1 MSTVSLVTGGNRG
14 IGREVCRQL
23 AELGHVVLLTARSAD
38 AAATAAR
45 AVHAEPLQLDVTDPA
60 SIAAAARQVGERHGQ
75 LDVLVNNAA
84 IDYDTWQRAIDAD
97 LAVVREAAETNLYGP
112 WLMVQQF
119 LPLLRAS
126 EHPRIVNVSSE
137 AASLAGMGG
146 GTPAYTAS
154 KVALNALTRMLAA
167 ELRADHVLVNAVCPG
182 WVATDMGG
190 PGGRPF
196 EAGAASVVWAATL
209 PDSGPTGG
217 FFRDAHPLP
226 WLAPAVTSTNRAW
239 DRDRPTVVR
248 RGQLQCECN
257 VCDQRVRCDQCEH
270 PRARRPRHDAAA
282 TTAM

>member
-38 AAATAAR
+38 ASAAAAR
-45 AVHAEPLQLDVTDPA
+45 AVHAESLSLDVTDPA
-60 SIAAAARQVGERHGQ
+60 SIAAAARQVGERYGR

-84 IDYDTWQRAIDAD
+84 ITYDTWQRAIDAD

-126 EHPRIVNVSSE
+126 GHPRIVNVSSE
-137 AASLAGMGG
+137 AASLASMGG

-167 ELRADHVLVNAVCPG
+167 ELRRDHVLVNAVCPG

-190 PGGRPF
+190 PGGRPV
-196 EAGAASVVWAATL
+196 EAGAASVVWGATL

-217 FFRDAHPLP
+217 FFRDGRPLP
-226 WLAPAVTSTNRAW
+226 W
-239 DRDRPTVVR
+239 
-248 RGQLQCECN
+248 
-257 VCDQRVRCDQCEH
+257 
-270 PRARRPRHDAAA
+270 
-282 TTAM
+282 